1 MNIYV
6 CVAKL
11 SGEHKEAPK
20 SRSLWTWRA
29 QATGSDDESYEKLKV
44 DDLLNYFQVSNHA
57 VRGEMSR
64 ISFGRHGPH
73 E

>member
-1 MNIYV
+1 MQINPACSGGLALWLQNPFCTPYHSEV
-6 CVAKL
+6 STTL
-11 SGEHKEAPK
+11 SC
-20 SRSLWTWRA
+20 L
-29 QATGSDDESYEKLKV
+29 ESGLENSV

-73 E
+73 K